1 MTPSSSTTAC
11 ATFPLCP
18 PRFDLPPFAADTRER
33 EKRKEGEERSRVID
47 DIDSVEKGDGSGK
60 DSEREGGMLELEER
74 GENEVEIICL
84 FAHVSHE
91 L

>member
-1 MTPSSSTTAC
+1 M
-11 ATFPLCP
+11 
-18 PRFDLPPFAADTRER
+18 
-33 EKRKEGEERSRVID
+33 ID